1 LVSVELPVA
10 ANVERENPP
19 TMLHLG
25 SMMKSVVHKQ
35 VIEQVGRAMDRSGV
49 LIDPNAETA
58 TVAAP
63 QAQNT
68 FLRHKHRR
76 EDLAFPVGARMVQW

>member
-35 VIEQVGRAMDRSGV
+35 VVEQVGRAM
-49 LIDPNAETA
+49 E
-58 TVAAP
+58 AAS
-63 QAQNT
+63 
-68 FLRHKHRR
+68 
-76 EDLAFPVGARMVQW
+76 